1 MKQALEAKQEKDEA
15 RLIRLRE
22 VMAKTG
28 LSRSYVY
35 ALTKEGKFPKSLK
48 ITERSSAWIEGEVQR
63 WIDERIKQRDEVGV
77 A

>member
-1 MKQALEAKQEKDEA
+1 MTHATTAKQNRDEA

-35 ALTKEGKFPKSLK
+35 ALAQKGQFPQPVKL
-48 ITERSSAWIEGEVQR
+48 TERSSAWIESEVQSWINSRIQARGEV
-63 WIDERIKQRDEVGV
+63 